1 MSNAT
6 KLNMGQGRQWAAG
19 YEVVS
24 PCDIIIPIDQ
34 LDGLSLED
42 IGRHVASALVPA
54 AIFMAKQV
62 IAEWDYIKRGPD
74 DHLERYARLL
84 EPYVYR
90 EDGGWV
96 MRAYSWLTGE
106 LDRRHKRQ
114 HSTPSRSKRAGYV
127 YLAHADTGHYKI
139 GYSVD
144 PQNRIKHFDTQM
156 PVKVEI
162 VHTIQTDDMR
172 RLEKKLH
179 ERFESQRVTGEW
191 FDLGEDDVGFIT
203 SIGEMRYYTG
213 AAT

>member
-1 MSNAT
+1 MSNIQKIT
-6 KLNMGQGRQWAAG
+6 LPDGRKWGVGSFVMGNAA
-19 YEVVS
+19 
-24 PCDIIIPIDQ
+24 IIIPTDK
-34 LDGLSLED
+34 LDGMTAQQ
-42 IGRHVASALVPA
+42 IGDLVLVMRAHAASCLAFEV
-54 AIFMAKQV
+54 V
-62 IAEWDYIKRGPD
+62 HEWSYFKGGPD
-74 DHLERYARLL
+74 DHLVEIADILRPHLGSRDVSSAYQSITTELERRRRL
-84 EPYVYR
+84 
-90 EDGGWV
+90 DGV
-96 MRAYSWLTGE
+96 
-106 LDRRHKRQ
+106 KPPRQ
-114 HSTPSRSKRAGYV
+114 RKGGYV

-172 RLEKKLH
+172 RLEEELH
-179 ERFESQRVTGEW
+179 GRFESQRVTGEW